1 MGREKGEGARKA
13 CGEGRECGGRASG
26 VKKGREKRYF
36 LPPERGLPS
45 REAQIL
51 KNLVLSGWM
60 LVCPDF
66 GRYLPNSIWTGPTCF
81 YKALIFR
88 VSKKGPATF
97 ELERNCE
104 LDFRDPLFSI
114 TFSIFEQKISACS
127 GGPQSSIE
135 MQLFLAFLLASRLG
149 SSLSGGDMPRGSNL
163 VTKCLRTHT
172 IFEIVAHM

>member
-1 MGREKGEGARKA
+1 M
-13 CGEGRECGGRASG
+13 
-26 VKKGREKRYF
+26 F
-36 LPPERGLPS
+36 
-45 REAQIL
+45 
-51 KNLVLSGWM
+51 
-60 LVCPDF
+60 VCPDF
-66 GRYLPNSIWTGPTCF
+66 GRDLPNSIWTGFTCF

-163 VTKCLRTHT
+163 VLPVYLKIDLG
-172 IFEIVAHM
+172 VSQASQNSVPVP

>member
-1 MGREKGEGARKA
+1 
-13 CGEGRECGGRASG
+13 
-26 VKKGREKRYF
+26 
-36 LPPERGLPS
+36 
-45 REAQIL
+45 
-51 KNLVLSGWM
+51 M

-66 GRYLPNSIWTGPTCF
+66 GRDLPNSIWTGPTCF

-104 LDFRDPLFSI
+104 LHFRDPLFSI

-135 MQLFLAFLLASRLG
+135 MQLFLANFVGFSIG
-149 SSLSGGDMPRGSNL
+149 KSLSGGDMPRGSNL
-163 VTKCLRTHT
+163 VS
-172 IFEIVAHM
+172 